1 MAGNHYEGRREG
13 KPAKLRTDNLKLT
26 TDSITRVVPRLPA
39 VYTGTRTL
47 STISRINCSACS
59 DFFRVEE

>member
-1 MAGNHYEGRREG
+1 MTGDHYEGRRAG
-13 KPAKLRTDNLKLT
+13 KLANWEPRTKLT
-26 TDSITRVVPRLPA
+26 TDFIMRVVSTARA
-39 VYTGTRTL
+39 YTGTLTL

>member
-1 MAGNHYEGRREG
+1 MTGDYYEGRREG
-13 KPAKLRTDNLKLT
+13 KLAQLRTGNQKLT
-26 TDSITRVVPRLPA
+26 TDFILQLIADWQPA
-39 VYTGTRTL
+39 YTGTRTL